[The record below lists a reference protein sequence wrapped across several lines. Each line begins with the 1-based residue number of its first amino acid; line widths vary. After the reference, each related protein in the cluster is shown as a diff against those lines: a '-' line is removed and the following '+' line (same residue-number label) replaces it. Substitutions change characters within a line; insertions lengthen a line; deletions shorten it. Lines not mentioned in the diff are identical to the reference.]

1 MTGQAIVFMVVVW
14 GVIIVNTGYCFYKLL
29 TSERQF
35 ESEE

>member
-29 TSERQF
+29 NSERQF